1 MTLLQ
6 FGNRIGGGC
15 FRIGSWGKN
24 RNSDWADGPIII
36 LDKSP
41 HKNQHAKNLFL
52 NEWPRRPMVLCLRW
66 VKRGVANDGT
76 GVVNPIEVAAA
87 VAEF

>member
-1 MTLLQ
+1 LTLLQ

-36 LDKSP
+36 LGQIPAQESTM
-41 HKNQHAKNLFL
+41 